1 MIVTHT
7 ARQIANSKSKI
18 TANQQLNRHVLLNE
32 NSTNTEPSPK
42 IVRQCRYHKSHKTK
56 QMIPSTRWH
65 EILHRQYIRQLERS
79 NESIRQTSTNMA
91 DTSWLQVTTTPT
103 TASQMLQ
110 RTLNNSEMEN
120 DQIQKWTNCSNI
132 ESMQ

>member
-1 MIVTHT
+1 
-7 ARQIANSKSKI
+7 
-18 TANQQLNRHVLLNE
+18 
-32 NSTNTEPSPK
+32 
-42 IVRQCRYHKSHKTK
+42 
-56 QMIPSTRWH
+56 
-65 EILHRQYIRQLERS
+65 
-79 NESIRQTSTNMA
+79 MA

>member
-1 MIVTHT
+1 M
-7 ARQIANSKSKI
+7 
-18 TANQQLNRHVLLNE
+18 LLNE

-42 IVRQCRYHKSHKTK
+42 ENPCDNADHKSHKTK
-56 QMIPSTRWH
+56 QMTPSTRWH
-65 EILHRQYIRQLERS
+65 EILHRQYIKQLERS

-120 DQIQKWTNCSNI
+120 DQIQKWTN
-132 ESMQ
+132 